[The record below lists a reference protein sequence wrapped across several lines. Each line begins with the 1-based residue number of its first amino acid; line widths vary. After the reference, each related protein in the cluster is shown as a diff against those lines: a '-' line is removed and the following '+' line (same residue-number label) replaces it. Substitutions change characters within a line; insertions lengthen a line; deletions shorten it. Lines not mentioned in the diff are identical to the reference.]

1 MAWALASSTHSMAT
15 TVTSSKPPRK
25 KYRPSRALHRLAH
38 VFSERKIAPA
48 HSKLAKNR
56 TFAHAGAKNIS
67 RHPTAPHAGAVFLS
81 LLPLP
86 NPTCG
91 TRLALL
97 ASISVHTRKSSP
109 STAKTAQNQRFFA
122 CWTNYF
128 AVRTRIH
135 SCWANFFAPMRPQ
148 LPHNTCR
155 PPCLKPMTPM
165 RVGHCLEMKPMTPL
179 RAPSRTRLKPL
190 TPLLA
195 QNSQIQ
201 AVFRP
206 QRCHGFHAP
215 LAEHPQRHRRFHE
228 PLPNRPQRCPRFHP
242 RRTLR
247 PQPKPC
253 VACTHATTPVAHWPH
268 D

>member
-1 MAWALASSTHSMAT
+1 MRVFWRVGPDAWHGALASSTHSTAT

-48 HSKLAKNR
+48 HSKLAKNG
-56 TFAHAGAKNIS
+56 TFTHAGAKNIS
-67 RHPTAPHAGAVFLS
+67 QNPTAPHAGAVFLS

-86 NPTCG
+86 NPTSA
-91 TRLALL
+91 TKFALL
-97 ASISVHTRKSSP
+97 ASISAHARKSSP
-109 STAKTAQNQRFFA
+109 STHKTPQNRPFFA
-122 CWTNYF
+122 
-128 AVRTRIH
+128 
-135 SCWANFFAPMRPQ
+135 CWANFFAPMGQQP
-148 LPHNTCR
+148 PHDTCR
-155 PPCLKPMTPM
+155 PPCLKLMTPM
-165 RVGHCLEMKPMTPL
+165 LVDYCHEMKPPAPL

-215 LAEHPQRHRRFHE
+215 LAEHPQRHRRFHG
-228 PLPNRPQRCPRFHP
+228 PLAEHPQRRPRFHP

-253 VACTHATTPVAHWPH
+253 AACAHAITPVAHWPH